1 MVLYCTT
8 DPSDAPEKDRDCV
21 SLVDPVPRRSELL
34 LLSGRGARGS
44 RCRCTE
50 ECDFCEDGRMRL
62 LRERRLCMEFA
73 LWLAEDPREPFKLSV
88 YQSPEDRLYLW
99 EDLIPVA
106 RALGLHV

>member
-1 MVLYCTT
+1 MVVYCTT

-21 SLVDPVPRRSELL
+21 SLVDPVARRSELL

-50 ECDFCEDGRMRL
+50 ECDFCEDGRLRL

-73 LWLAEDPREPFKLSV
+73 LWLAEDTCCGMGAGMSHTTSSSSSSRPCSHGATFCDIV
-88 YQSPEDRLYLW
+88 CW
-99 EDLIPVA
+99 
-106 RALGLHV
+106 